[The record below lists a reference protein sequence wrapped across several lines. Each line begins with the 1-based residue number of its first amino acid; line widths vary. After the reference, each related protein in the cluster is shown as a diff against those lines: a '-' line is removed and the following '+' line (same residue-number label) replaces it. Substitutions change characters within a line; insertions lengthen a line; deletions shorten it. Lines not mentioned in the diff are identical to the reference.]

1 MSTNVQ
7 PTSTYLNSF
16 NQKINNNKYTIILII
31 VLLFVAFIT
40 YYVYTKYYS
49 SKLLELYKPNNEKM
63 PVWTKD
69 GNTNEVELMFF
80 FANWCPHCKTAK
92 PEWEK
97 AKTQYNNT
105 IMDGYK
111 ILFIDVDCT
120 QPDSKITAMMDKY
133 NIEGYPTIILIK
145 NNEVITY
152 DAKVTYDHLVQFLK
166 TAL

>member
-1 MSTNVQ
+1 MSTNTQ
-7 PTSTYLNSF
+7 PTSSYLSSF

-31 VLLFVAFIT
+31 FLLFIGFIT

-49 SKLLELYKPNNEKM
+49 TKLLELYKPNNEKM
-63 PVWTKD
+63 PVWSKD
-69 GNTNEVELMFF
+69 NTNEVELMFF

-105 IMDGYK
+105 NMNGYK
-111 ILFIDVDCT
+111 ILFVDVDCT
-120 QPDSKITAMMDKY
+120 QPDSKTTAMMDKY

-166 TAL
+166 TAV